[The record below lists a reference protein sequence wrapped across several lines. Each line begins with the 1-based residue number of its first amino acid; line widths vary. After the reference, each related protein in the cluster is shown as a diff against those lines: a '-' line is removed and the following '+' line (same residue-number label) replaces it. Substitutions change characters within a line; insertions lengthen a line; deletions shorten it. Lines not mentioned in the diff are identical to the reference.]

1 MLALSPCSISHGS
14 VVSSA
19 GSRSSRLSARC
30 HNVVGITV
38 LSKVSPPATSC
49 EPSGVCRSESRKL
62 SSRVADT
69 WVKSKDV
76 TVSCESFRLSGA
88 PHQQKRILRL
98 IRRRWVLTQALDI
111 LRPVRP
117 VRPDLRHNVP
127 NVLTQRRNVSYV
139 LTQRFLRPDATSR
152 SPDLQTTPDSPSRRL
167 FRLIVLAPL
176 RFFSAS

>member
-1 MLALSPCSISHGS
+1 VLNSGKTVARAQTWGRDLAIGRDHT
-14 VVSSA
+14 
-19 GSRSSRLSARC
+19 RLTLLLGGWKEMVR
-30 HNVVGITV
+30 
-38 LSKVSPPATSC
+38 PPPRGGRPPLEADLVMGHVAA
-49 EPSGVCRSESRKL
+49 SG
-62 SSRVADT
+62 
-69 WVKSKDV
+69 
-76 TVSCESFRLSGA
+76 
-88 PHQQKRILRL
+88 HQQKRILRL
-98 IRRRWVLTQALDI
+98 IRRRCVLTQAPDI

-167 FRLIVLAPL
+167 FLLIVLAPL